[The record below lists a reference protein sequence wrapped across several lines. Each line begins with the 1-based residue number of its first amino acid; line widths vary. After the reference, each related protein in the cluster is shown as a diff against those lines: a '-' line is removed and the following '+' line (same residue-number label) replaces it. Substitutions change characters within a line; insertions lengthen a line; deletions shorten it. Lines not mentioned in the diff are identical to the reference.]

1 MSAGRRRRRGLVLLT
16 LALVCGGLAASSVS
30 DRMEEVERQVGAP
43 VPVVVAARDL
53 EPGTELTDADLRVRQ
68 VPGRYAPRDAP
79 TSPHQALGL
88 TTSGPVAAGSPITA
102 GVVGGAG
109 PSGGP
114 GSLRRGERAVEV
126 AVSAGAALT
135 ETAMPGTRVDV
146 LVSTETGDGPARSF
160 LALED
165 VELLALGP
173 GSGAADTLGGDPDAG
188 LVAPTALAT
197 LRVTLNQAVYL
208 TAAQNFSRELRLLP
222 RPPGDRRKLGRTAVL
237 ASQL

>member
-1 MSAGRRRRRGLVLLT
+1 VSAGRRRRGVVLLT
-16 LALVCGGLAASSVS
+16 LALACGGLAASSVS
-30 DRMEEVERQVGAP
+30 DRMKEVEQQVGAP

-53 EPGTELTDADLRVRQ
+53 EPGTKLGHGDLRVSQ
-68 VPGRYAPRDAP
+68 IPGRYAPRDAP

-88 TTSGPVAAGSPITA
+88 TTSGSVAAGSPITA
-102 GVVGGAG
+102 GVVGGVS
-109 PSGGP
+109 PDGGP

-126 AVSAGAALT
+126 VVSAGAALA

-165 VELLALGP
+165 VELLALAPGP
-173 GSGAADTLGGDPDAG
+173 GAADSLGGDPDAG
-188 LVAPTALAT
+188 FAAPTALAT
-197 LRVTLNQAVYL
+197 LRVTLSQAVYL

-222 RPPGDRRKLGRTAVL
+222 RPPGDRRKLGRAVVL
-237 ASQL
+237 ANRL